1 MVAIFF
7 FTISCCWTLFSHFL
21 FVNRRF
27 SLKFSFAH
35 TLHYISTHGRETS
48 SFTPRM
54 ICWNNDICS
63 IITKKK
69 RRRNSTYILNHL
81 KIQWNL
87 NKWIDLIFLG
97 WKESYS
103 FNPNETY
110 SNNKITQRNKK
121 YVNGVHFFSKFL
133 QIYFMIMYK
142 IKTMIIIMST
152 HAYQNRVQ
160 SNALI
165 VKKISL
171 FFKMKKITAKCPII
185 S

>member
-1 MVAIFF
+1 MVKGNIPTSQMVAIFF

-54 ICWNNDICS
+54 ICWNNDILFDHYQ
-63 IITKKK
+63 KK
-69 RRRNSTYILNHL
+69 RRRNSTYIFSHL

-110 SNNKITQRNKK
+110 SNNKITQRNTKWK
-121 YVNGVHFFSKFL
+121 NERKNMWMEYTSFRSFFRF
-133 QIYFMIMYK
+133 
-142 IKTMIIIMST
+142 
-152 HAYQNRVQ
+152 
-160 SNALI
+160 
-165 VKKISL
+165 ISW
-171 FFKMKKITAKCPII
+171 
-185 S
+185 